1 MVLFGVDWGV
11 AFLFFSEGVQ
21 IVMSLLKILNGFG
34 ISVGDGG
41 IIVLVFGRL
50 VEAEVGVG
58 EGRPHQG

>member
-21 IVMSLLKILNGFG
+21 IVMSSEILNGFG
-34 ISVGDGG
+34 IVLGDGG

>member
-21 IVMSLLKILNGFG
+21 IVMSSEILNGFG
-34 ISVGDGG
+34 IVLGDGG

-58 EGRPHQG
+58 EGRPHHG

>member
-21 IVMSLLKILNGFG
+21 IVMSSEILNGFG
-34 ISVGDGG
+34 IVLGDGG

-50 VEAEVGVG
+50 VEAEDGVG

>member
-1 MVLFGVDWGV
+1 MVLFGVNWGV

-21 IVMSLLKILNGFG
+21 IVMSSEILNGFG
-34 ISVGDGG
+34 IVLGDGG